1 MIQRLGVLLV
11 SIILFTG
18 APYAFAAEVLTN
30 DQIITMTKGGLGDE
44 IILGKIKVSSGQYD
58 LSTTGLLRLKTEG
71 VSQAVIKAMLEASAP
86 PATPAPPPTATA
98 VPPRDTAREEQDAID
113 LYRQE
118 KLTEAVA
125 AFDRLLVERPM
136 DDGLRIWKAL
146 ALLEQARTMKD
157 AKAVGYNPLVLKAYA
172 ILQPMGQRQLTNA
185 DWNFAM
191 AKAYWLNERPT
202 WAGRAAGKA
211 IAFRP
216 QFAEPQI
223 LLGDLAYDADVA
235 ALSLSP
241 GNPTRET
248 ALRFGGMAARKEYE
262 KALALPDMPAA
273 LQAEALYKL
282 GVVAVEIERRIG
294 AARKHWGDAAAADP
308 TCRYGRMARTKLGA
322 TAAP

>member
-1 MIQRLGVLLV
+1 MNQRLGVLLV
-11 SIILFTG
+11 GVILFTG

-30 DQIITMTKGGLGDE
+30 DQIIAMTKGGLGDE

-58 LSTTGLLRLKTEG
+58 LSTTALLRLKSEG
-71 VSQAVIKAMLEASAP
+71 VSDAVIKAMLEASGT

-98 VPPRDTAREEQDAID
+98 APPRDTGRAEQDAIA

-125 AFDRLLVERPM
+125 AFDRLLVERPT

-146 ALLEQARTMKD
+146 ALLEQARAMKD
-157 AKAVGYNPLVLKAYA
+157 AKASGYKPVVMNAYA
-172 ILQPMGQRQLTNA
+172 ILQPMGQRQTTNA

-191 AKAYWLNERPT
+191 AKAFWLNDRPA
-202 WAGRAAGKA
+202 WSSRAAGKA

-216 QFAEPQI
+216 NFAEPQL

-235 ALSLSP
+235 ALSLPSGSP
-241 GNPTRET
+241 SRDT

-262 KALALPDMPAA
+262 KALALPDLPAA
-273 LQAEALYKL
+273 LRAEAHYKL
-282 GVVAVEIERRIG
+282 GVVAVEIERKLG
-294 AARKHWGDAAAADP
+294 TARKHWDDAAAADP
-308 TCRYGRMARTKLGA
+308 TCRYGRMARVKLGA